1 MLKRTLSVLK
11 HKSKEV
17 SAAAIVAVIATGTM
31 ASVSVDKV
39 KLDAKTALVY
49 SCGDSQIA
57 KLILQEQMKI
67 SSIANDATNALA
79 QTYTSLVHG
88 KSLEDFFVNE
98 ARESY
103 IQKVPKSTIGAES
116 YFETIYKNSQ
126 EIAKKNTGNQI
137 NEIFEKHG
145 ISKDDLKESFVKS
158 YEARG
163 KAVMLSKTTEIVKT
177 KVLSFED
184 FKKEQITS
192 SKPEELE
199 VAYSKYL
206 DLVRNTEIAKKEAQE
221 TIYNADNNIEVNSNN
236 NLSMR

>member
-31 ASVSVDKV
+31 VSVSVDKV
-39 KLDAKTALVY
+39 KLNAKTAIVY
-49 SCGDSQIA
+49 SCGNSQIA

-67 SSIANDATNALA
+67 SSIANYTTHALT
-79 QTYTSLVHG
+79 QTYTSLVYG

-103 IQKVPKSTIGAES
+103 IQKVPKSTISAKS

-126 EIAKKNTGNQI
+126 EIAQKNTGNQI

-158 YEARG
+158 YETRS
-163 KAVMLSKTTEIVKT
+163 KTVILSK
-177 KVLSFED
+177 
-184 FKKEQITS
+184 IT
-192 SKPEELE
+192 
-199 VAYSKYL
+199 
-206 DLVRNTEIAKKEAQE
+206 
-221 TIYNADNNIEVNSNN
+221 
-236 NLSMR
+236 